1 MKGYA
6 YAAVAVVALAACS
19 PFRTT
24 TQSTVVVEGTDSITV
39 AHAPLHNSGAWSLG
53 GAPSLRDVEGEN
65 PVVPLENKAKLSLIS
80 LSAPGCFSAHY
91 IVQADRYNTWKFAD
105 LTGMATGIA
114 MMARGEST
122 ESPEAFIGGGFFL
135 AFGNFVAWLF
145 PPKRVFAPEYAFDP
159 LEGMPTAPEG
169 FVPFELVAVDFNLP
183 AGAHAWTYYE
193 ELKDLERGRWVGR
206 NSSRDDV
213 VLEDTNLDRELR
225 ALLVDQGFQTEP
237 SASLLRAEGSWALRG
252 ELVGLKEERLARAVR
267 YFARTKWWLEHPYG
281 LPVDTLEVETPSTW
295 HVYSTGDLGFNREA
309 LVDAMGRAVLMAAE
323 APALLQDAVELE
335 AADSIWSAQ
344 WEPIALHPL
353 ETVPGKVAK
362 AVESIVTIED
372 EHGHGSGCILD
383 PSGWILTN
391 HHVANDTATVYKV
404 TLQDGTTYDGRMVRH
419 HPVWD
424 LALIKVDAEGLIPFA
439 VEEHELPELGEDVF
453 AIGTPYDTGLGATLT
468 RGIVSGKRKDGLR
481 TLIQT
486 DVSIS
491 PGNSGGAL
499 ARPDGALVGIITEK
513 VMDAGVE
520 GIGFAMPVNELGR
533 LLGVEMH

>member
-1 MKGYA
+1 MKGSA
-6 YAAVAVVALAACS
+6 YAAVALVALAACS

-24 TQSTVVVEGTDSITV
+24 THSAVAVEGTDNLTV

-53 GAPSLRDVEGEN
+53 GAPSLRDIEGDA

-80 LSAPGCFSAHY
+80 LSAPGCYASNY
-91 IVQADRYNTWKFAD
+91 IVEAERYNTWKFAD

-122 ESPEAFIGGGFFL
+122 DSPEALIGGGFFL
-135 AFGNFVAWLF
+135 TFGNFVAWLF

-159 LEGMPTAPEG
+159 LERMPVAPEG
-169 FVPFELVAVDFNLP
+169 FVPFELAAVDFNVP
-183 AGAHAWTYYE
+183 AGAHTWTYFE
-193 ELKDLERGRWVGR
+193 DLKGLERNRWVGR
-206 NSSRDDV
+206 NASREDV

-225 ALLVDQGFQTEP
+225 QLLIDQGFHAES
-237 SASLLRAEGSWALRG
+237 SASLLRAEGSWSLRG
-252 ELVGLKEERLARAVR
+252 ELVGLREDRLARAVR
-267 YFARTKWWLEHPYG
+267 YFAKTKWWLDHPYG
-281 LPVDTLEVETPSTW
+281 LPVDTFEVETPSTW
-295 HVYSTGDLGFNREA
+295 HVYSTGDLGFNRDA
-309 LVDAMGRAVLMAAE
+309 LADAMGRAVLLAAE
-323 APALLQDAVELE
+323 APALLQDAEELVD
-335 AADSIWSAQ
+335 ADSIWSEG
-344 WEPIALHPL
+344 WEPIVLHPL
-353 ETVPGKVAK
+353 PDAPGKVAK

-372 EHGHGSGCILD
+372 DNGHGSGCILD

-404 TLQDGTTYDGRMVRH
+404 TLQDGTIYDGRMVRH

-424 LALIKVDAEGLIPFA
+424 LALVKVDAEGLTPFA
-439 VEEHELPELGEDVF
+439 MDPYELPELGEDVF

-468 RGIVSGKRKDGLR
+468 RGIVSGKRQDGLR

-499 ARPDGALVGIITEK
+499 ARPDGTMVGIITEK
-513 VMDAGVE
+513 VMDVGVE
-520 GIGFAMPVNELGR
+520 GIGFAMPVIELKR
-533 LLGVEMH
+533 LLGVEVR

>member
-6 YAAVAVVALAACS
+6 YAAVALVALAACS

-24 TQSTVVVEGTDSITV
+24 THSAIEVAGTDSVAV

-53 GAPSLRDVEGEN
+53 GAPSLRDVDGEA

-80 LSAPGCFSAHY
+80 LSAPGCYPANY
-91 IVQADRYNTWKFAD
+91 IVEADRYNTWKFAD

-122 ESPEAFIGGGFFL
+122 DSPEAFIGGGFFL
-135 AFGNFVAWLF
+135 TFGNFVAWLF
-145 PPKRVFAPEYAFDP
+145 PPKRVFAPAYAFAP
-159 LEGMPTAPEG
+159 LERMPTAPEG
-169 FVPFELVAVDFNLP
+169 HVPFELAAIDFNVP
-183 AGAHAWTYYE
+183 AGAHTWTYYE
-193 ELKDLERGRWVGR
+193 EPKDLERGRWVGR

-213 VLEDTNLDRELR
+213 VLEDTNLDRELGQ
-225 ALLVDQGFQTEP
+225 LLVDQGFQAEP

-252 ELVGLKEERLARAVR
+252 ELVGLQEDRLARAVR
-267 YFARTKWWLEHPYG
+267 YVARTKWWLDHPYG
-281 LPVDTLEVETPSTW
+281 LPVDTFEVETPSTW

-309 LVDAMGRAVLMAAE
+309 LVDAMGRAALLAAE

-335 AADSIWSAQ
+335 AADSIWSAD

-353 ETVPGKVAK
+353 ENAPGKVAK

-372 EHGHGSGCILD
+372 ERGHGSGCILD

-391 HHVANDTATVYKV
+391 HHVADDTATVYTV
-404 TLQDGTTYDGRMVRH
+404 TLQDGSSYEGRMIRH

-424 LALIKVDAEGLIPFA
+424 LALVKIEAEGLVPFA
-439 VEEHELPELGEDVF
+439 MDRSALPELGEDVF

-481 TLIQT
+481 TLVQT

-499 ARPDGALVGIITEK
+499 ARPDGTLVGIITEK
-513 VMDAGVE
+513 VMDEGVE
-520 GIGFAMPVNELGR
+520 GIGFAMPVTDLGR
-533 LLGVEMH
+533 RLGVEFQ